1 VKPTC
6 SLLGTLV
13 FCIACGGEGGGPAGP
28 IDNPPIDAPG
38 DYELLVASSGGIRG
52 YSLHVPAGW
61 NGTSPLP
68 VLLVFHGVPRGNMRA
83 LTGFDAIGDERG
95 FAVVYPQSRDQD
107 WAVGCAACTNAARG
121 GIDDVRFVED
131 LLDDLSAT
139 LPVDSRRLWAAGFS
153 QGALLGHFLACEI
166 PDRIAAFASVAAT
179 MIEQVVLGCEP
190 VRKVPWVFVHG
201 SEDPVLPAA
210 GEAGVFASTISIQTT
225 VAIWAEF
232 DGCGDAPVPTEL
244 PDAGDGERT
253 RVRLHE
259 WAGCEGGTDVLWY
272 EVLGGGHVWPGSPV
286 DFAPEFGFE
295 SPDLAT
301 SRAIADFVSA
311 FSL

>member
-1 VKPTC
+1 MKPVGT
-6 SLLGTLV
+6 LLGALLLGL
-13 FCIACGGEGGGPAGP
+13 ACGGEGGGPVAP
-28 IDNPPIDAPG
+28 IENPGIDGPG
-38 DYELLVASSGGIRG
+38 DYDLRVASSGGTRS

-61 NGTSPLP
+61 DGSSPLP

-95 FAVVYPQSRDQD
+95 FAVAYPQSRDQD

-131 LLDDLSAT
+131 LLDDLASA
-139 LPVDSRRLWAAGFS
+139 LPVDSRRVWAAGFS
-153 QGALLGHFLACEI
+153 QGALMSHFLACEI

-210 GEAGVFASTISIQTT
+210 GEAGVFARTVSIQTT
-225 VAIWAEF
+225 TSIWADF
-232 DGCGDAPVPTEL
+232 DECDPTPSVTAL
-244 PDAGDGERT
+244 PDGGDGDLT
-253 RVRLHE
+253 QVRLHDYE
-259 WAGCEGGTDVLWY
+259 GCAAGSDIRWY
-272 EVLGGGHVWPGSPV
+272 EVVGGGHVWPRPPGVDDPQFGV
-286 DFAPEFGFE
+286 RTPDFAASEI
-295 SPDLAT
+295 
-301 SRAIADFVSA
+301 IADFMSE

>member
-1 VKPTC
+1 MKPVGT
-6 SLLGTLV
+6 LLGALLLGL
-13 FCIACGGEGGGPAGP
+13 ACGGEGGGPVAP
-28 IDNPPIDAPG
+28 IENPGIDGPG
-38 DYELLVASSGGIRG
+38 DYDLRVASSGGTRS

-61 NGTSPLP
+61 DGSSPLP

-131 LLDDLSAT
+131 LLDDLASA
-139 LPVDSRRLWAAGFS
+139 LPVDSRRVWAAGFS
-153 QGALLGHFLACEI
+153 QGALLTHFLACEI

-210 GEAGVFASTISIQTT
+210 GETGVFARTISIETT

-232 DGCGDAPVPTEL
+232 DGCGETPIPTEL
-244 PDAGDGERT
+244 PDAGDEERT
-253 RVRLHE
+253 QVRLHD
-259 WAGCEGGTDVLWY
+259 WAGCEAGSDVLWY
-272 EVLGGGHVWPGSPV
+272 EILGGGHVWPGSPV

-295 SPDLAT
+295 SPDLTT
-301 SRAIADFVSA
+301 SRAIADFVSRFA
-311 FSL
+311 L

>member
-1 VKPTC
+1 MKPVGI
-6 SLLGTLV
+6 LLGGLV
-13 FCIACGGEGGGPAGP
+13 LCLACGGEGVGPLAP
-28 IDNPPIDAPG
+28 VENPAIDGPG
-38 DYELLVASSGGIRG
+38 DYDLLVASAGGTRA

-61 NGTSPLP
+61 NGSSPLP

-95 FAVVYPQSRDQD
+95 FAVVYPESRDQD
-107 WAVGCAACTNAARG
+107 WAVGCTACTNAARG

-131 LLDDLSAT
+131 LLDHLSTA
-139 LPVDSRRLWAAGFS
+139 LPLDSQRVWAAGFS
-153 QGALLGHFLACEI
+153 QGALMTHFLACEI

-201 SEDPVLPAA
+201 SEDPILPAA
-210 GEAGVFASTISIQTT
+210 GEAGVFARTVSIQTT

-232 DGCGDAPVPTEL
+232 DGCGETPLPTEL
-244 PDAGDGERT
+244 PDAGDEERT
-253 RVRLHE
+253 RVRLHD
-259 WAGCEGGTDVLWY
+259 WTGCEAGTDVLWY
-272 EVLGGGHVWPGSPV
+272 EILGGGHVWPGSPV
-286 DFAPEFGFE
+286 EFAPEFGFG

-301 SRAIADFVSA
+301 SRAVADFVTRFA
-311 FSL
+311 L